1 MFVQRPDNSSPFITI
16 LKINMQQSSLTYVN
30 MNILLLNVY
39 RIELNN
45 PSLYVLL
52 LLYTLEHSKNYT

>member
-1 MFVQRPDNSSPFITI
+1 VQRPDNSSPFITI